1 MRMIVLLFSLAAL
14 TPAAGAAA
22 AASPASI
29 MAPLAPESIVSGER
43 RYVPFQDAGHTLCTF
58 VIDIAGKVEKFEHT
72 LFAKGDSCTEVLAST
87 KFERGGATYF
97 VSMFK
102 GLTRKHLAVFSVSK
116 GNKVA
121 AEKQLALK
129 AGANA
134 KMTTM
139 RSVRM
144 YLEGLIR

>member
-1 MRMIVLLFSLAAL
+1 MRMTVLMFSLAVFA
-14 TPAAGAAA
+14 PATESLAAA
-22 AASPASI
+22 PVST

-43 RYVPFQDAGHTLCTF
+43 RYVPFQDSSHTLCTF
-58 VIDIAGKVEKFEHT
+58 VIDIAGKVEKFDHT

-97 VSMFK
+97 VTMFK

-116 GNKVA
+116 GNQIA

-129 AGANA
+129 AGENA

-144 YLEGLIR
+144 YIETLIR